1 MADTVDQWEAFLN
14 PNIIRP
20 KLISAG
26 LFLVGHEMLLN
37 TIKRHP
43 VSFFSDSWTVDGPEV
58 GPDYEKEVLARD
70 PKNKRDALRGS
81 IAWLRMMDVISAD
94 DEAAIKVVTD
104 ARNELAHEMT
114 AMVSGSKPP
123 NFAKHFETL
132 MGLVQKIEK
141 WWIINVELSTNPD
154 FDGQEIDEDG
164 IVSGPS
170 WIMHMLGQV
179 ALGEGD
185 EAWALY
191 REFVQQREAKEADA
205 SPAN

>member
-26 LFLVGHEMLLN
+26 LFLVGHEMLLDS
-37 TIKRHP
+37 IKRHP
-43 VSFFSDSWTVDGPEV
+43 LSFFANTWTAKGPQQSAK
-58 GPDYEKEVLARD
+58 YEEEVLARD
-70 PKNKRDALRGS
+70 PKGKNDAKRGS
-81 IAWLRMMDVISAD
+81 IAWLRMMDVLSAD
-94 DEAAIKVVTD
+94 DEADIKKVDD

-123 NFAKHFETL
+123 NFAEHFETL
-132 MGLVQKIEK
+132 MALVQTIEK
-141 WWIINVELSTNPD
+141 WWIINVELPTNPD

-170 WIMHMLGQV
+170 WIMQMLGQV
-179 ALGEGD
+179 ALGEGE
-185 EAWALY
+185 EAWSLY
-191 REFVQQREAKEADA
+191 REFVQQRDELRK
-205 SPAN
+205 